1 MSTPVPSP
9 ELQPGVI
16 LAATYRLEEL
26 LGKGGMGEVW
36 LVTHLLLDEKR
47 AIKLILG
54 EYAAN
59 PQVRERFIRGEARNA
74 LRLYHPN
81 IVRVYDL
88 GQHNDMPYIV
98 MEYVP
103 KGAYGADLRSLLRA
117 EGKLTSERTGE
128 ILDQL
133 AAALD
138 HAHNQGLIHRDLK
151 PANILLSDQGQVK
164 LTDFGIV
171 KDLKA
176 QDEYLTS
183 EGFAVG
189 TPVYMSPEQARGEAI
204 VASDIYALGVV
215 VYEMLAGRPPFVG
228 LATAVVL
235 QHTTT
240 PPTPLRHYDPSIPD
254 GISDVILKALAK
266 TPQERYSSALELAQ
280 AFQAALKENRQTIET
295 TTIAVSTTPVKRSQE
310 LTQNTPISTDITAKI
325 RILIADDH
333 PLFRDG
339 LHILLDS
346 VPDMEVIGEV
356 ASGDEVLNQVAT
368 FAPDVILMDINMPG
382 INGIEATRRLVQT
395 YPQLKVLII
404 TMFEDDDSVFA
415 AMRAGA
421 KGYLLKG
428 AAQGETLR
436 AIRAIAEGEA
446 FFGAAIAQRLMTY
459 FQGIK
464 LGTANQSPLL
474 AELTEREY
482 EILTLMAQRLSNPEI
497 ATRLFL
503 SPKTVR
509 NQVSII
515 LSKLQVA
522 DRAEAIRAAWTAG
535 LGKDSDRTNL

>member
-1 MSTPVPSP
+1 MSNPAP

-59 PQVRERFIRGEARNA
+59 LQVRERFIRGEARNA
-74 LRLYHPN
+74 LRLFHPN

-88 GQHNDMPYIV
+88 GQHKDMPYIV

-117 EGKLTSERTGE
+117 EGKLSLERTGE
-128 ILDQL
+128 ILNQL

-215 VYEMLAGRPPFVG
+215 IYEMLAGRPPFVG
-228 LATAVVL
+228 LATSVVL

-254 GISDVILKALAK
+254 GISEVILKALAK
-266 TPQERYSSALELAQ
+266 PPQERYSSALELAQ
-280 AFQAALKENRQTIET
+280 AFETTLKENRPTIDT
-295 TTIAVSTTPVKRSQE
+295 TTIAISTTPARRSRE
-310 LTQNTPISTDITAKI
+310 LTQNTPISTDTTAKI

-436 AIRAIAEGEA
+436 AIRVIAEGEA

-464 LGTANQSPLL
+464 PSIANQSPLL
-474 AELTEREY
+474 AELTEREH

-522 DRAEAIRAAWTAG
+522 DRAEAMRAAWTAG
-535 LGKDSDRTNL
+535 LGKDSEGTNL